1 LRRATAPAV
10 QALGQKLSPGDAGRK
25 AASAWSDPA
34 FFPDAYFLSR
44 TLFPPEQA
52 MALLS
57 KGPETWLTAAS
68 AGHSSTSRARR
79 PLPPG
84 PITDWRSWLEQ
95 ISNEAA
101 GLTGVSKTSW
111 LELRSY
117 MVNILLRDTDSMSMR
132 HSLEVRV
139 PFLDHP
145 VVEFAL
151 GLSDSAKRHAE
162 RPKALLVAAL
172 TELLPEEVETQNERT
187 FTLPWG
193 TWLRGPLRDRV
204 AASFADWAPP
214 LEPLISNEA
223 ASSPSPGRF

>member
-1 LRRATAPAV
+1 MT
-10 QALGQKLSPGDAGRK
+10 G
-25 AASAWSDPA
+25 WS
-34 FFPDAYFLSR
+34 R
-44 TLFPPEQA
+44 
-52 MALLS
+52 
-57 KGPETWLTAAS
+57 
-68 AGHSSTSRARR
+68 
-79 PLPPG
+79 
-84 PITDWRSWLEQ
+84 WLEQ

-101 GLTGVSKTSW
+101 GLAGASKTSW

-151 GLSDSAKRHAE
+151 SLSESAKRHTE

-172 TELLPEEVETQNERT
+172 ADLLPEEVVNQNKRT
-187 FTLPWG
+187 FTLPWE

-204 AASFADWAPP
+204 AASFANWSPS
-214 LEPLISNEA
+214 LESLIPRRA
-223 ASSPSPGRF
+223 ASTVWTDFLAARTSWSRAWSLYVLNEWVKRQLE